1 MNKKGLRVLTYNIHK
16 GFNVGNRRF
25 VLHQIRD
32 ALIAADADL
41 MFLQEMQGAHRHHQQ
56 KIPDW
61 PVLSQLEFLAENT
74 WPFHVYG
81 KNAIYNAGHHGNAIL
96 SKHPFERWENINVS
110 PFPWASRSLLHGVI
124 RLPGMAGVSQAV
136 GNRCDRLPVM
146 AAETVPDSP
155 RHSPHP
161 WGSGVSQ
168 AVGNRCDRLPGMAI
182 ETVPDSPRHS
192 PHPWGSEV
200 SKMVGNQC
208 DRPSKNGQDMHI
220 MCIHFGLTGKE
231 RRLQI
236 GKLSAR
242 IDSHVPHDA
251 PLIIAGDFNDWL
263 GQADRLFHDHLGLQ
277 EIFQVTHGR
286 YARSFP
292 SWLPFLP
299 MDRIYFR
306 GLTPVSC
313 ESLAHAPWHTL
324 SDHAPLTATFSL

>member
-1 MNKKGLRVLTYNIHK
+1 MI
-16 GFNVGNRRF
+16 GN
-25 VLHQIRD
+25 QCD
-32 ALIAADADL
+32 
-41 MFLQEMQGAHRHHQQ
+41 
-56 KIPDW
+56 
-61 PVLSQLEFLAENT
+61 
-74 WPFHVYG
+74 
-81 KNAIYNAGHHGNAIL
+81 
-96 SKHPFERWENINVS
+96 
-110 PFPWASRSLLHGVI
+110 
-124 RLPGMAGVSQAV
+124 RLPGMTGVSQVVGNKAQGEEITLDESWRSEVSQAV
-136 GNRCDRLPVM
+136 GNRCDRLP
-146 AAETVPDSP
+146 E
-155 RHSPHP
+155 
-161 WGSGVSQ
+161 
-168 AVGNRCDRLPGMAI
+168 
-182 ETVPDSPRHS
+182 
-192 PHPWGSEV
+192 
-200 SKMVGNQC
+200 
-208 DRPSKNGQDMHI
+208 NGQDVHI
-220 MCIHFGLTGKE
+220 MCIHFGLTSKE

-313 ESLAHAPWHTL
+313 ERLTRAPWHTL

>member
-41 MFLQEMQGAHRHHQQ
+41 MFLQEMQGEHQRHQQ

-96 SKHPFERWENINVS
+96 SKHPFERWKNINVS

-124 RLPGMAGVSQAV
+124 RLPGMAT
-136 GNRCDRLPVM
+136 
-146 AAETVPDSP
+146 ETVPDSP
-155 RHSPHP
+155 RYFLPP
-161 WGSGVSQ
+161 WRSEMSQ
-168 AVGNRCDRLPGMAI
+168 AVENRCDRLPESGRD
-182 ETVPDSPRHS
+182 V
-192 PHPWGSEV
+192 
-200 SKMVGNQC
+200 
-208 DRPSKNGQDMHI
+208 HI

-263 GQADRLFHDHLGLQ
+263 GQADRLFHDRLGLQ

-313 ESLAHAPWHTL
+313 ERLTHAPWHTL